1 MAESS
6 IVLVHGS
13 FFSSWT
19 WLPVIERLN
28 THDVDVLAIEL
39 PLTSLADDA
48 AVLRGAITEA
58 SKAGPVTVVCH
69 SYTGITA
76 AVGGHGAHHI
86 VHIAARMPAVC
97 ESQSELNKDWGNPEF
112 RSCFE
117 FAEDG
122 SMSLTNGADAYLFN
136 RSPQGLTRYAMDNR
150 RSMKSEIPSIPI
162 ENPAW
167 KNMKSS
173 YLVCTDDRAVK
184 IEQQRM
190 RAQWADYS
198 IEMDCDHSPFF
209 SAPKQT
215 ADFILETH
223 LAVTGGKP

>member
-19 WLPVIERLN
+19 WIPVIERLDH
-28 THDVDVLAIEL
+28 HDVDVVAIEL

-48 AVLRGAITEA
+48 VVLRDAIATA
-58 SKAGPVTVVCH
+58 SKVGPVTVVCH

-76 AVGGHGAHHI
+76 AVAGHGAQHI
-86 VHIAARMPAVC
+86 VHIAARMPAVG

-117 FAEDG
+117 FSEDG
-122 SMSLTNGADAYLFN
+122 TMSLTDGADAYLFN
-136 RSPQGLTRYAMDNR
+136 RSPRSLTQFAMDNR
-150 RSMKSEIPSIPI
+150 RSMKSEIPSSPI

-167 KNMKSS
+167 KTMKSS
-173 YLVCTDDRAVK
+173 YLICTDDKAVRL
-184 IEQQRM
+184 EQQRM
-190 RAQWADYS
+190 RAEWADYS
-198 IEMDCDHSPFF
+198 IEIDCDHSPFF

-223 LAVTGGKP
+223 LAVAGG

>member
-19 WLPVIERLN
+19 WIPVLERLN
-28 THDVDVLAIEL
+28 LHDVAVTAIEL
-39 PLTSLADDA
+39 PLTSLSDDVV
-48 AVLRGAITEA
+48 VLREAIATA
-58 SKAGPVTVVCH
+58 SKVGPVTVVCH

-76 AVGGHGAHHI
+76 AVAGHGAQHI
-86 VHIAARMPAVC
+86 VHIAARMPAIG

-122 SMSLTNGADAYLFN
+122 TMSLTDGADAYLFN
-136 RSPQGLTRYAMDNR
+136 RSPHSLTTYAMGNR
-150 RSMKSEIPSIPI
+150 RSMKSEIPSSPI

-167 KNMKSS
+167 KTMKSS
-173 YLVCTDDRAVK
+173 YLTCTDDKAVRL
-184 IEQQRM
+184 EQQRM
-190 RAQWADYS
+190 RAEWADYS
-198 IEMDCDHSPFF
+198 IEIDCDHSPFF

-223 LAVTGGKP
+223 LAVAGG

>member
-1 MAESS
+1 MSESS

-28 THDVDVLAIEL
+28 SHDVEVHAIEL
-39 PLTSLADDA
+39 PLTSLEADA
-48 AVLRGAITEA
+48 GVLRQAIATA
-58 SKAGPVTVVCH
+58 SKNGPVTVVCH

-76 AVGGHGAHHI
+76 AVGGHGAQHI
-86 VHIAARMPAVC
+86 VHIAARMPAIG
-97 ESQSELNKDWGNPEF
+97 ESQLELNKDWGNPEF
-112 RSCFE
+112 RSCFK

-122 SMSLTNGADAYLFN
+122 TMSLTDGADTYLFN
-136 RSPQGLTRYAMDNR
+136 RSPRGLSQYAMDNR
-150 RSMKSEIPSIPI
+150 RSMKSEIPAMPI

-167 KNMKSS
+167 RNVKSS
-173 YLVCTDDRAVK
+173 YVVCTDDKAVRLD
-184 IEQQRM
+184 QQRM
-190 RAQWADYS
+190 RAGWADYS
-198 IEMDCDHSPFF
+198 IEIDCDHSPFF

-223 LAVTGGKP
+223 RAVAGE

>member
-6 IVLVHGS
+6 IILVHGS

-19 WLPVIERLN
+19 WLPVIERFN
-28 THDVDVLAIEL
+28 NQDVEVTAIEL

-48 AVLRGAITEA
+48 DVLRKAITTA
-58 SKAGPVTVVCH
+58 SKTGPVTVVCH

-76 AVGGHGAHHI
+76 AVGGHGAQHI
-86 VHIAARMPAVC
+86 VHIAARMPAIG
-97 ESQSELNKDWGNPEF
+97 ESQSELNKDWGNPGF

-122 SMSLTNGADAYLFN
+122 TMSLTDGADAYLFN
-136 RSPQGLTRYAMDNR
+136 RSPQGLSQYAMDNR
-150 RSMKSEIPSIPI
+150 RSMKSEIPAMPI

-173 YLVCTDDRAVK
+173 YVVCTDDKAVRL
-184 IEQQRM
+184 EQQRM
-190 RAQWADYS
+190 RAGWADYS
-198 IEMDCDHSPFF
+198 IEIDCDHSPFF

-223 LAVTGGKP
+223 LAVAGE

>member
-1 MAESS
+1 MAESL

-19 WLPVIERLN
+19 WIPVIERLDH
-28 THDVDVLAIEL
+28 HDVDVVAIEL

-48 AVLRGAITEA
+48 VVLREAIATA
-58 SKAGPVTVVCH
+58 SKVGPVTVVCH

-76 AVGGHGAHHI
+76 AVAGHGAQHI
-86 VHIAARMPAVC
+86 VHIAARMPAVG

-117 FAEDG
+117 FSEDG
-122 SMSLTNGADAYLFN
+122 TMSLTDGADAYLFN
-136 RSPQGLTRYAMDNR
+136 RSPRSLTQFAMDNR
-150 RSMKSEIPSIPI
+150 RSMKSEIPSSPI

-167 KNMKSS
+167 KTMKSS
-173 YLVCTDDRAVK
+173 YLICTDDKAVRL
-184 IEQQRM
+184 EQQRM
-190 RAQWADYS
+190 RAEWADYS
-198 IEMDCDHSPFF
+198 IEIDCDHSPFF

-223 LAVTGGKP
+223 LAVAGG

>member
-19 WLPVIERLN
+19 WIPVLERLN
-28 THDVDVLAIEL
+28 LHDVAVTAIEL

-48 AVLRGAITEA
+48 VVLREAIATA
-58 SKAGPVTVVCH
+58 SKVGPVTVVCH

-76 AVGGHGAHHI
+76 AVAGHGAQHI
-86 VHIAARMPAVC
+86 VHIAARMPAIG

-122 SMSLTNGADAYLFN
+122 TMSLTDGADAYLFN
-136 RSPQGLTRYAMDNR
+136 RSPHSLTTYAMGNR
-150 RSMKSEIPSIPI
+150 RSMKSEIPSSPI

-167 KNMKSS
+167 KTMKSS
-173 YLVCTDDRAVK
+173 YLICSDDKAVRL
-184 IEQQRM
+184 EQQRM
-190 RAQWADYS
+190 RAEWADYS
-198 IEMDCDHSPFF
+198 IEIDCDHSPFF

-223 LAVTGGKP
+223 LAVTGG

>member
-1 MAESS
+1 
-6 IVLVHGS
+6 
-13 FFSSWT
+13 
-19 WLPVIERLN
+19 
-28 THDVDVLAIEL
+28 
-39 PLTSLADDA
+39 
-48 AVLRGAITEA
+48 
-58 SKAGPVTVVCH
+58 VVCH

-76 AVGGHGAHHI
+76 AVGGHGAQHI
-86 VHIAARMPAVC
+86 VHIAARMPAVG

-112 RSCFE
+112 RSCFT

-122 SMSLTNGADAYLFN
+122 TMSLTDGADAYLFN
-136 RSPQGLTRYAMDNR
+136 RSPQGLTRYAMNNR
-150 RSMKSEIPSIPI
+150 RSMKSEIPSSPI

-190 RAQWADYS
+190 RAQWADHS

-223 LAVTGGKP
+223 LAVTGE

>member
-28 THDVDVLAIEL
+28 LHDVDVMAIEL
-39 PLTSLADDA
+39 PLTSLEDDA
-48 AVLRGAITEA
+48 TVLRGAIAEA

-76 AVGGHGAHHI
+76 AVGGHGAQHI
-86 VHIAARMPAVC
+86 VHIAARMPAVG

-112 RSCFE
+112 RSCFT
-117 FAEDG
+117 FADDG
-122 SMSLTNGADAYLFN
+122 TMSLTDGADAYLFN

-190 RAQWADYS
+190 RAQWADHL

-223 LAVTGGKP
+223 LAVTGG

>member
-1 MAESS
+1 MAKSS

-19 WLPVIERLN
+19 WMPVIERLN
-28 THDVDVLAIEL
+28 VHDVDVSAIDL
-39 PLTSLADDA
+39 PLTSLAGDADVLRA
-48 AVLRGAITEA
+48 AVAKA
-58 SKAGPVTVVCH
+58 SKVGPVTVVCH

-76 AVGGHGAHHI
+76 SVGAHGAQHI
-86 VHIAARMPAVC
+86 VHIASRMPAIG
-97 ESQSELNKDWGNPEF
+97 ESQSELNKDWGNPDF

-122 SMSLTNGADAYLFN
+122 TMSLTDGADAFLFN
-136 RSPQGLTRYAMDNR
+136 RSPRGLSRYAMDNR
-150 RSMKSEIPSIPI
+150 RSMKSEIPAIPI

-167 KNMKSS
+167 KSMKSS

-184 IEQQRM
+184 LDQQRL
-190 RAQWADYS
+190 RASWADYS

-223 LAVTGGKP
+223 LAVVGG

>member
-19 WLPVIERLN
+19 WIPVIERLDH
-28 THDVDVLAIEL
+28 HDVDVVAIEL

-48 AVLRGAITEA
+48 VVLREAIATA
-58 SKAGPVTVVCH
+58 SKVGPVTVVCH

-76 AVGGHGAHHI
+76 AVAGHGAQHI
-86 VHIAARMPAVC
+86 VHIAARMPAVG

-117 FAEDG
+117 FSEDG
-122 SMSLTNGADAYLFN
+122 TMSLTDGADAYLFN
-136 RSPQGLTRYAMDNR
+136 RSPRSLTQFAMDNR
-150 RSMKSEIPSIPI
+150 RSMKSEIPSSPI

-167 KNMKSS
+167 KTMNSS
-173 YLVCTDDRAVK
+173 YLICTDDKAVRL
-184 IEQQRM
+184 EQQRM
-190 RAQWADYS
+190 RAEWADYS
-198 IEMDCDHSPFF
+198 IEIDCDHSPFF

-223 LAVTGGKP
+223 LAVAGG

>member
-28 THDVDVLAIEL
+28 LHDVDIRTVEL
-39 PLTSLADDA
+39 PLMSLADDA
-48 AVLRGAITEA
+48 IVLREVVAKA
-58 SKAGPVTVVCH
+58 SKIGPVTVVCH

-76 AVGGHGAHHI
+76 SVGGHGAQHI
-86 VHIAARMPAVC
+86 VHIAARMPAIG

-117 FAEDG
+117 FAADG
-122 SMSLTNGADAYLFN
+122 TMSLTDGADVFLFN
-136 RSPQGLTRYAMDNR
+136 RSPDGLTRYAMENR
-150 RSMKSEIPSIPI
+150 RSMKSEIPSSPI

-173 YLVCTDDRAVK
+173 YLVCTDDKAVRLY
-184 IEQQRM
+184 QQRM
-190 RAQWADYS
+190 RAAWADNS
-198 IEMDCDHSPFF
+198 IEIDCDHSPFF

-223 LAVTGGKP
+223 LAVAGG

>member
-1 MAESS
+1 M
-6 IVLVHGS
+6 
-13 FFSSWT
+13 
-19 WLPVIERLN
+19 PVIERLN
-28 THDVDVLAIEL
+28 THDVDVTAIEL
-39 PLTSLADDA
+39 PLTSLGEDAD
-48 AVLRGAITEA
+48 VLRTAIAEA
-58 SKAGPVTVVCH
+58 SKIGPVTVVCH

-76 AVGGHGAHHI
+76 AVGGHGAQHI
-86 VHIAARMPAVC
+86 VHIAARMPAIG

-122 SMSLTNGADAYLFN
+122 TMSLTDGADAFLFN
-136 RSPQGLTRYAMDNR
+136 RSPHSLSQYAMNNR
-150 RSMKSEIPSIPI
+150 RSMKSEIPSVPI
-162 ENPAW
+162 KDPAW
-167 KNMKSS
+167 KSMKSS

-190 RAQWADYS
+190 RAAWADFS

-209 SAPKQT
+209 SAPKQS

-223 LAVTGGKP
+223 LAVVGG

>member
-19 WLPVIERLN
+19 WIPVLDRLN
-28 THDVDVLAIEL
+28 SSSVDVTAIEL

-48 AVLRGAITEA
+48 VVLREAIATA
-58 SKAGPVTVVCH
+58 SKVGPVTVVCH

-76 AVGGHGAHHI
+76 AVAGHGAQHI
-86 VHIAARMPAVC
+86 VHIAARMPAVG

-122 SMSLTNGADAYLFN
+122 TMSLTDGADAYLFN
-136 RSPQGLTRYAMDNR
+136 RSPRSLTRYAMDNR
-150 RSMKSEIPSIPI
+150 RSMKSEIPSSPI

-167 KNMKSS
+167 KTMKSS
-173 YLVCTDDRAVK
+173 YLICTDDKAVRL
-184 IEQQRM
+184 EQQRM
-190 RAQWADYS
+190 RAEWADYS
-198 IEMDCDHSPFF
+198 IEIDCDHSPFF

-223 LAVTGGKP
+223 LAVAGG

>member
-6 IVLVHGS
+6 IILVHGS

-19 WLPVIERLN
+19 WIPVIERLN
-28 THDVDVLAIEL
+28 THDVEVTAIEL
-39 PLTSLADDA
+39 PLSSLAQDA
-48 AVLRGAITEA
+48 DVLRKAVAEA

-76 AVGGHGAHHI
+76 AVGGHDAQHI
-86 VHIAARMPAVC
+86 VHIAARMPAIG

-117 FAEDG
+117 FSEDG
-122 SMSLTNGADAYLFN
+122 TMSLTDGADAFLFN
-136 RSPQGLTRYAMDNR
+136 RSPRGLSQYAMANR
-150 RSMKSEIPSIPI
+150 RSMKSEIPAIPI

-167 KNMKSS
+167 KSMKSS
-173 YLVCTDDRAVK
+173 YLVCTDDRAVR

-190 RAQWADYS
+190 RAAWADFS

-223 LAVTGGKP
+223 LAVIGG

>member
-6 IVLVHGS
+6 IILVHGS

-19 WLPVIERLN
+19 WIPVIERLN
-28 THDVDVLAIEL
+28 LHDVAVTAIEL
-39 PLTSLADDA
+39 PLTLLADDA
-48 AVLRGAITEA
+48 VVLREAIATA
-58 SKAGPVTVVCH
+58 SKVGPVTVVCH

-76 AVGGHGAHHI
+76 AVAGHGAQHI
-86 VHIAARMPAVC
+86 VHIAARMPAIG

-117 FAEDG
+117 FAKDG
-122 SMSLTNGADAYLFN
+122 TMSLTDGADAYLFN
-136 RSPQGLTRYAMDNR
+136 RSPRSLTTYAMNNR
-150 RSMKSEIPSIPI
+150 RSMKSEIPSSPI

-167 KNMKSS
+167 KTMKSS
-173 YLVCTDDRAVK
+173 YLICTDDKAVRL
-184 IEQQRM
+184 EQQRM
-190 RAQWADYS
+190 RAEWADYS
-198 IEMDCDHSPFF
+198 IEIDCDHSPFF

-223 LAVTGGKP
+223 LAAAGS